1 MVLYS
6 RYINLKVHETT
17 LPLSASEG
25 QMVEATSAPLEQ
37 GSLPVSVRHPSKESK
52 AEETHKKGKMIR
64 KKQDIFCI
72 FCKPRKE
79 SKNHYLHSL
88 LWMHQLSK
96 ICLP

>member
-52 AEETHKKGKMIR
+52 AEETHKKGKMITI
-64 KKQDIFCI
+64 KIITAK
-72 FCKPRKE
+72 
-79 SKNHYLHSL
+79 HL
-88 LWMHQLSK
+88 LRENYRGRVGS
-96 ICLP
+96 